1 MGRPPRKHDEKE
13 ASTVMLLA
21 GLGHT
26 MDEIAGVLGM
36 ADKTLK
42 KLYDDELKHG
52 RAKVF
57 AKVGARIARR
67 AMSDEPNADAISMF
81 FAKTRMGWREN
92 GGEAG
97 QTIIIER
104 SYGAKRQQQPDDP
117 DPNPQSGVPSGAAP
131 DAHGGE
137 AV

>member
-1 MGRPPRKHDEKE
+1 MSRPPRERDEKD
-13 ASTVMLLA
+13 AATVMLLT

-26 MDEIAGVLGM
+26 VEEIAGVLGM
-36 ADKTLK
+36 SKPTLK

-104 SYGAKRQQQPDDP
+104 SYGAKRKQQPEAPDP
-117 DPNPQSGVPSGAAP
+117 DPRSELPSGADP
-131 DAHGGE
+131 DAGGGE